1 MENSTT
7 QMTYLQAIQTTIAK
21 KMKKNPQI
29 ILIGQDINTYGGAF
43 KVTDSLTKQIE
54 ASRLIDSPI
63 SETGMI
69 GTAVGAAI
77 VGFRPIVEIQ
87 FADFLS
93 CAFNQITNL
102 LAKFYFRNSQA
113 LPILIRTPAGGGL
126 GFGPFHSQ
134 NPESY
139 YIHTPGIKIVCPST
153 VKDAILLLDAA
164 MHDEGPVIFIEY
176 KKLYRTLKEEV
187 HFPANN
193 NETYKEDVIGK
204 ARIRCIGSDI
214 TLVAFGPLCNDS
226 VEVARHLY
234 VNEKISLEVIDLRS
248 LVPLD
253 ITTIVNSVKK
263 TGKVIIV
270 HESSLIGGIGGEI
283 CAKLNESVFEFL
295 DGPILRIGAKNC
307 PVPYNSQME
316 KVILP
321 SAPEIYKAAKW
332 LARY

>member
-1 MENSTT
+1 
-7 QMTYLQAIQTTIAK
+7 MTYLQAIQTTIAK
-21 KMKKNPQI
+21 KMKKDPQI

-43 KVTDSLTKQIE
+43 KVTNNLTEQIE
-54 ASRLIDSPI
+54 THRIIDSPI

-69 GTAVGAAI
+69 GTAVGAAL
-77 VGFRPIVEIQ
+77 VGLRPIVEIQ

-134 NPESY
+134 SPESY
-139 YIHTPGIKIVCPST
+139 YIHTPGMKIVCPST
-153 VKDAILLLDAA
+153 VEDAVSLLEAA
-164 MHDEGPVIFIEY
+164 MRDEGPVIFIEY

-187 HFPANN
+187 PLSVNQD
-193 NETYKEDVIGK
+193 TYNEDVIGK

-214 TLVAFGPLCNDS
+214 TLIAFGPLCNVS

-234 VNEKISLEVIDLRS
+234 ANEKISLEVIDLRS

-253 ITTIVNSVKK
+253 VTTIVNSVRK

-270 HESSLIGGIGGEI
+270 HESSLIGGIGGEV

-307 PVPYNSQME
+307 PIPYNSQME
-316 KVILP
+316 QVVLP

-332 LARY
+332 LAGY